1 MHYLRFLL
9 AYSFILSLGLLLPQ
23 LVQAQSPFF
32 SFSEGENTYTLEQ
45 KMAES
50 KVYGISY
57 YIMNGESQDTSFQVG
72 YRDLE
77 NQQPVAASTRFQV
90 GSMSTPLVHFAVL
103 RAVDEGLINLDAKVN
118 DYLEQW
124 QINWTPLALFRPV
137 RVRDLLQQTHKFNLG
152 SKPQGYVP
160 GTETPS
166 LLQILNGESPS
177 QEKAVKRISGYNLR
191 GYSSFANVM
200 ILQLLLEETYKQPL
214 STIIEQKVLQPLGM
228 SDSRFVAEMSTEDQA
243 SSAVGY
249 DKQGKRIEGDR
260 WVYPEVAAV
269 GLWSTPRDYA
279 HFVWYVM
286 QAAKGKDNRFLSQ
299 EMALAAISPNKQN
312 RALIFYATPDLYWGG
327 ASMGFRTQFSASIDQ
342 DWVAVCFM
350 NSHENWRFMASALY
364 AAEQYARAKATDSS
378 IPSTR

>member
-9 AYSFILSLGLLLPQ
+9 TYSFFLSLGIFLPQ

-32 SFSEGENTYTLEQ
+32 SFSEGENTYTLKQ
-45 KMAES
+45 KMDAA

-57 YIMNGESQDTSFQVG
+57 YIMNGETQDTSFQVG

-77 NQQPVAASTRFQV
+77 NQQLVESNTRFQV
-90 GSMSTPLVHFAVL
+90 GSMSAPLVHFAVL
-103 RAVDEGLINLDAKVN
+103 RAVDEGLIDLDTKVN

-124 QINWTPLALFRPV
+124 QVNWTPLAMFRPL
-137 RVRDLLQQTHKFNLG
+137 RVRDLLLQTHKFNLG
-152 SKPQGYVP
+152 SKPWGYVP
-160 GTETPS
+160 GTETPT

-177 QEKAVKRISGYNLR
+177 QEKAVKRISGHNLR

-200 ILQLLLEETYKQPL
+200 ILQLLLEETYEQPL

-228 SDSRFVAEMSTEDQA
+228 SDSRFVAELSSTDQA
-243 SSAVGY
+243 TSAVGY

-279 HFVWYVM
+279 RFVWHVM

-299 EMALAAISPNKQN
+299 EMALAGISPDKKN

-327 ASMGFRTQFSASIDQ
+327 ASMGFRTQFRASIDQ
-342 DWVAVCFM
+342 EWVAVCFM

-364 AAEQYARAKATDSS
+364 AAEKYARANATDFS
-378 IPSTR
+378 ISSTR